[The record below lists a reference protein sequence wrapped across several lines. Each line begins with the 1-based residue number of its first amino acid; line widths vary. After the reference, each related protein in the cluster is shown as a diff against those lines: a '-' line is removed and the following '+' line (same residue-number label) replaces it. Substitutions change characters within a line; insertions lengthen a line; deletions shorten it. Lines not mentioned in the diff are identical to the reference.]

1 LIDKTAATR
10 AGCAADTSALIAG
23 LSLVANAGTGVA
35 IACRNLKA
43 LTPEEL
49 ITFGAPDRR
58 LSGFDPEQ
66 EYKFAELGRNHTE
79 VFRRLDIA
87 TRDLQTKGVLPRPI
101 AALNAAIAR
110 GQDNQKERENRPTSQ
125 AECAFNIGQI
135 TWFFARAGLLL
146 NAAVKDCSAAE
157 LYKGKNKNQAKC
169 MAEVTRMILSLGVVG
184 SGIANA
190 VVQCPELLRN
200 VEAACAGSII
210 NIIAGFS
217 DALAA
222 SASFENSCKELTGG
236 RRLMN
241 STESSA
247 SEHLV

>member
-1 LIDKTAATR
+1 MGNTLTLIDKTAATR

-79 VFRRLDIA
+79 VFRRLDTA

-101 AALNAAIAR
+101 EALKAAIAR

-125 AECAFNIGQI
+125 
-135 TWFFARAGLLL
+135 
-146 NAAVKDCSAAE
+146 
-157 LYKGKNKNQAKC
+157 
-169 MAEVTRMILSLGVVG
+169 LGF
-184 SGIANA
+184 
-190 VVQCPELLRN
+190 PP
-200 VEAACAGSII
+200 
-210 NIIAGFS
+210 
-217 DALAA
+217 
-222 SASFENSCKELTGG
+222 K
-236 RRLMN
+236 
-241 STESSA
+241 STEGDCPA
-247 SEHLV
+247 LLPC